1 MSDMKKLLSIFLVA
15 SAAVSNALFAQ
26 SATDMPALERSQF
39 SQVFADVVFF
49 TPQDVIR
56 AYSGNWGGSQTL
68 SVAGNTVSSAVV
80 EQNYHPA
87 HNAADS
93 KLIGSGKIV
102 GGGATIP
109 TRSYMYVEDGVLRLD
124 IITMDNIV
132 VPYIGIIEYSRIT
145 WLPRSFCFSY
155 DVQTDTFQN
164 SPDGLKIETVGM
176 KFVSVPKVGFEGFLE
191 INSVLLK
198 GESVYSAGRVNT
210 SRRAQFDFPK
220 SKMQD

>member
-1 MSDMKKLLSIFLVA
+1 MKKLFPVF
-15 SAAVSNALFAQ
+15 AAVAALSNALFAQ
-26 SATDMPALERSQF
+26 SATDMPELERSQF
-39 SQVFADVVFF
+39 SMAFADVVFF
-49 TPQDVIR
+49 SPQEVIR

-68 SVAGNTVSSAVV
+68 SVAGNAGSSAVV

-93 KLIGSGKIV
+93 KLIGSGKII
-102 GGGATIP
+102 GGGSTIP
-109 TRSYMYVEDGVLRLD
+109 TRSYMYVEDGALRLD
-124 IITMDNIV
+124 IITMDNVV

-164 SPDGLKIETVGM
+164 SPDGVKIETVGM
-176 KFVSVPKVGFEGFLE
+176 KFVSAPKFGFEGFLE
-191 INSVLLK
+191 INSVLVK
-198 GESVYSAGRVNT
+198 GENVYSAGRVNT

>member
-1 MSDMKKLLSIFLVA
+1 MSDMKKLFPVF
-15 SAAVSNALFAQ
+15 AAVAALSNALFAQ
-26 SATDMPALERSQF
+26 SATDMPELERSQF
-39 SQVFADVVFF
+39 SMAFADVVFF
-49 TPQDVIR
+49 SPQEVIR

-68 SVAGNTVSSAVV
+68 SVAGNAVSSAVV

-93 KLIGSGKIV
+93 KLIGSGKII
-102 GGGATIP
+102 GGGSTIP

-124 IITMDNIV
+124 IITMDNVV

-164 SPDGLKIETVGM
+164 SPDGVKIETVGM
-176 KFVSVPKVGFEGFLE
+176 KFVSAPKFGFEGFLE
-191 INSVLLK
+191 INSVLAK
-198 GESVYSAGRVNT
+198 T
-210 SRRAQFDFPK
+210 SIRRAG
-220 SKMQD
+220 

>member
-1 MSDMKKLLSIFLVA
+1 MSDMKKLFPVF
-15 SAAVSNALFAQ
+15 AAVAALSNALFAQ
-26 SATDMPALERSQF
+26 SATDMPELERSQF
-39 SQVFADVVFF
+39 SLAFADVVFF
-49 TPQDVIR
+49 SPQEVIR

-68 SVAGNTVSSAVV
+68 SVAGNAVSSAVV

-93 KLIGSGKIV
+93 KLIGSGKII
-102 GGGATIP
+102 GGGSTIP
-109 TRSYMYVEDGVLRLD
+109 TRSYMYVEDGALRLD
-124 IITMDNIV
+124 IITMDNVV
-132 VPYIGIIEYSRIT
+132 VPYVGIIEYSRIT

-164 SPDGLKIETVGM
+164 SPDGVKIETVGM
-176 KFVSVPKVGFEGFLE
+176 KFVSAPKFGFEGFLE
-191 INSVLLK
+191 INSVLVK
-198 GESVYSAGRVNT
+198 GENVYSAGRVNT

>member
-1 MSDMKKLLSIFLVA
+1 MKKLFPVF
-15 SAAVSNALFAQ
+15 AAVAALSNALFAQ
-26 SATDMPALERSQF
+26 SATDMPELERSQF
-39 SQVFADVVFF
+39 SMAFADVVFF
-49 TPQDVIR
+49 SPQEVIR

-68 SVAGNTVSSAVV
+68 SVAGNAVSSAVV

-93 KLIGSGKIV
+93 KLIGSGKII
-102 GGGATIP
+102 GGGSTIP
-109 TRSYMYVEDGVLRLD
+109 TRSYMYVEDGALRLD
-124 IITMDNIV
+124 IITMDNVV

-164 SPDGLKIETVGM
+164 SPDGVKIETVGM
-176 KFVSVPKVGFEGFLE
+176 KFVSAPKFGFEGFLE
-191 INSVLLK
+191 INSVLVK
-198 GESVYSAGRVNT
+198 GENVYSAGRVNT

-220 SKMQD
+220 SKIQD

>member
-1 MSDMKKLLSIFLVA
+1 MKKLFPVF
-15 SAAVSNALFAQ
+15 AAVAALSNALFAQ
-26 SATDMPALERSQF
+26 SATDMPELERSQF
-39 SQVFADVVFF
+39 SMAFADVVFF
-49 TPQDVIR
+49 SPQEVIR

-68 SVAGNTVSSAVV
+68 SVAGNAVSSAVV

-93 KLIGSGKIV
+93 KLIGSGKII
-102 GGGATIP
+102 GGGSTIP
-109 TRSYMYVEDGVLRLD
+109 TRSYMYVEDGALRLD
-124 IITMDNIV
+124 IITMDNVV

-164 SPDGLKIETVGM
+164 SPDGVKIETVGM
-176 KFVSVPKVGFEGFLE
+176 KFVSAPKFGFEGFLE
-191 INSVLLK
+191 INSVLVK
-198 GESVYSAGRVNT
+198 GENVYSAGRVNT

>member
-1 MSDMKKLLSIFLVA
+1 MSDMKKLFPIF
-15 SAAVSNALFAQ
+15 AAVAALSNALFAQ
-26 SATDMPALERSQF
+26 SATDMPELERSQF
-39 SQVFADVVFF
+39 SMAFADVVFF
-49 TPQDVIR
+49 SPQEVIR

-68 SVAGNTVSSAVV
+68 SVAGNAVSSAVV

-93 KLIGSGKIV
+93 KLIGSGKII
-102 GGGATIP
+102 GGGSTIP

-124 IITMDNIV
+124 IITMDNVV

-164 SPDGLKIETVGM
+164 SPDGVKIETVGM
-176 KFVSVPKVGFEGFLE
+176 KFVSAPKFGFEGFLE
-191 INSVLLK
+191 INSVLVK
-198 GESVYSAGRVNT
+198 GENVYSAGRVNT

>member
-1 MSDMKKLLSIFLVA
+1 MSDMKKLFPVF
-15 SAAVSNALFAQ
+15 AAVAALSNALFAQ
-26 SATDMPALERSQF
+26 SATDMPELERSQF
-39 SQVFADVVFF
+39 SMAFADVVFF
-49 TPQDVIR
+49 SPQEVIR

-68 SVAGNTVSSAVV
+68 SVAGNAVSSAVV

-93 KLIGSGKIV
+93 KLIGSGKII
-102 GGGATIP
+102 GGGSTIP
-109 TRSYMYVEDGVLRLD
+109 TRSYMYVEDGALRLD
-124 IITMDNIV
+124 IITMDNVV

-164 SPDGLKIETVGM
+164 SPDGVKIETVGM
-176 KFVSVPKVGFEGFLE
+176 KFVSAPKFGFEGFLE
-191 INSVLLK
+191 INSVMVK
-198 GESVYSAGRVNT
+198 GENVYSAGRVNT

>member
-1 MSDMKKLLSIFLVA
+1 MSDMKKLFPVF
-15 SAAVSNALFAQ
+15 AAVAALSNALFAQ
-26 SATDMPALERSQF
+26 SATDMPELERSQF
-39 SQVFADVVFF
+39 SMAFADVVFF
-49 TPQDVIR
+49 SPQEVIR

-68 SVAGNTVSSAVV
+68 SVAGNAVSSAVV

-93 KLIGSGKIV
+93 KLIGSGKII
-102 GGGATIP
+102 GGGSTIP
-109 TRSYMYVEDGVLRLD
+109 TRSYMYVEDGTLRLD
-124 IITMDNIV
+124 IITMDNVV

-164 SPDGLKIETVGM
+164 SPDGVKIETVGM
-176 KFVSVPKVGFEGFLE
+176 KFVSAPKFGFEGFLE
-191 INSVLLK
+191 INSVLVK
-198 GESVYSAGRVNT
+198 GENVYSAGRVNT

>member
-1 MSDMKKLLSIFLVA
+1 MSDMKKLFPVF
-15 SAAVSNALFAQ
+15 AAVAALSNALFAQ
-26 SATDMPALERSQF
+26 SATDMPELERSQF
-39 SQVFADVVFF
+39 SMAFADVVFF
-49 TPQDVIR
+49 SPQEVIR

-68 SVAGNTVSSAVV
+68 SVAGNVVSSAVV

-93 KLIGSGKIV
+93 KLIGSGKII
-102 GGGATIP
+102 GGGSTIP
-109 TRSYMYVEDGVLRLD
+109 TRSYMYVEDGALRLD
-124 IITMDNIV
+124 IITMDNVV

-164 SPDGLKIETVGM
+164 SPDGVKIETVGM
-176 KFVSVPKVGFEGFLE
+176 KFVSAPKFGFEGFLE
-191 INSVLLK
+191 INSVLVK
-198 GESVYSAGRVNT
+198 GENVYSAGRVNT

>member
-1 MSDMKKLLSIFLVA
+1 MSDMKKLFPVF
-15 SAAVSNALFAQ
+15 AAVAALSNALFAQ
-26 SATDMPALERSQF
+26 SATDMPELERSQF
-39 SQVFADVVFF
+39 SMAFADVVFF
-49 TPQDVIR
+49 SPQEVIR

-68 SVAGNTVSSAVV
+68 SVAGNAVSSAVV

-93 KLIGSGKIV
+93 KLIGSGKII
-102 GGGATIP
+102 GGGSTIP
-109 TRSYMYVEDGVLRLD
+109 TRSYMYVEDGALRLD
-124 IITMDNIV
+124 IITMDNVV
-132 VPYIGIIEYSRIT
+132 VPYMGIIEYSRIT

-164 SPDGLKIETVGM
+164 SPDGVKIETVGM
-176 KFVSVPKVGFEGFLE
+176 KFVSAPKFGFEGFLE
-191 INSVLLK
+191 INSVLVK
-198 GESVYSAGRVNT
+198 GENVYSAGRVNT

>member
-1 MSDMKKLLSIFLVA
+1 MSDMKKLFPVF
-15 SAAVSNALFAQ
+15 AAVAALSNALFAQ
-26 SATDMPALERSQF
+26 SATDMPELERSQF
-39 SQVFADVVFF
+39 SLAFADVVFF
-49 TPQDVIR
+49 SPHEVIR

-68 SVAGNTVSSAVV
+68 SVAGNAVSSAVV

-93 KLIGSGKIV
+93 KLIGSGKII
-102 GGGATIP
+102 GGGSTIP
-109 TRSYMYVEDGVLRLD
+109 TRSYMYVEDGALRLD
-124 IITMDNIV
+124 IITMDNVV
-132 VPYIGIIEYSRIT
+132 VPYVGIIEYSRIT

-164 SPDGLKIETVGM
+164 SPDGVKIETVGM
-176 KFVSVPKVGFEGFLE
+176 KFVSAPKFGFEGFLE
-191 INSVLLK
+191 INSVLVK
-198 GESVYSAGRVNT
+198 GENVYSAGRVNT

>member
-1 MSDMKKLLSIFLVA
+1 MSDMKKLFPVF
-15 SAAVSNALFAQ
+15 AAVAALSNALFAQ
-26 SATDMPALERSQF
+26 SATDMPELERSQF
-39 SQVFADVVFF
+39 SMAFADVVFF
-49 TPQDVIR
+49 SPQEVIR

-68 SVAGNTVSSAVV
+68 SVAGNAVSSAVV

-93 KLIGSGKIV
+93 KLIGSGKII
-102 GGGATIP
+102 GGGSTIP
-109 TRSYMYVEDGVLRLD
+109 TRSYMYVEDGALRLD
-124 IITMDNIV
+124 IITMDNVV

-164 SPDGLKIETVGM
+164 SPDGVKIETVGM
-176 KFVSVPKVGFEGFLE
+176 KFVSAPKFGFEGFLE
-191 INSVLLK
+191 INSVLVK
-198 GESVYSAGRVNT
+198 GENVYSAGRVNT

>member
-1 MSDMKKLLSIFLVA
+1 MSDMKKLFPVF
-15 SAAVSNALFAQ
+15 AAVAALSNALFAQ
-26 SATDMPALERSQF
+26 SATDMPELERSQF
-39 SQVFADVVFF
+39 SMAFADVVFF
-49 TPQDVIR
+49 SPQEVIR

-68 SVAGNTVSSAVV
+68 SVAGNAVSSAVV

-93 KLIGSGKIV
+93 KLIGSGKII
-102 GGGATIP
+102 GGGSTIP
-109 TRSYMYVEDGVLRLD
+109 TRSYMYVEDGALRLD

-164 SPDGLKIETVGM
+164 SPDGVKIETVGM
-176 KFVSVPKVGFEGFLE
+176 KFVSAPKFGFEGFLE
-191 INSVLLK
+191 INSVLVK
-198 GESVYSAGRVNT
+198 GENVYSAGRVNT

>member
-1 MSDMKKLLSIFLVA
+1 MSDMKKLFPVF
-15 SAAVSNALFAQ
+15 AAVAALSNALFAQ
-26 SATDMPALERSQF
+26 SATDMPELERSQF
-39 SQVFADVVFF
+39 SMAFADVVFF
-49 TPQDVIR
+49 SPQEVIR

-68 SVAGNTVSSAVV
+68 SVAGNAVSSAVV

-93 KLIGSGKIV
+93 KLIGSGKII
-102 GGGATIP
+102 GGGSTIP
-109 TRSYMYVEDGVLRLD
+109 TRSYMYVEDGALRLD
-124 IITMDNIV
+124 IITMDNVV

-164 SPDGLKIETVGM
+164 SPDGMKIETVGM
-176 KFVSVPKVGFEGFLE
+176 KFVSAPKFGFEGFLE
-191 INSVLLK
+191 INSVLVK
-198 GESVYSAGRVNT
+198 GENVYSAGRVNT

>member
-1 MSDMKKLLSIFLVA
+1 MSDMKKLFPIF
-15 SAAVSNALFAQ
+15 AAVAALSNALFAQ
-26 SATDMPALERSQF
+26 SATDMPELERSQF
-39 SQVFADVVFF
+39 SMAFADVVFF
-49 TPQDVIR
+49 SPQEVIR

-68 SVAGNTVSSAVV
+68 SVAGNAVSSAVV

-93 KLIGSGKIV
+93 KLIGSGKII
-102 GGGATIP
+102 GGGSTIP
-109 TRSYMYVEDGVLRLD
+109 TRSYMYVEDGALRLD
-124 IITMDNIV
+124 IITMDNVV

-164 SPDGLKIETVGM
+164 SPDGVKIETVGM
-176 KFVSVPKVGFEGFLE
+176 KFVSAPKFGFEGFLE
-191 INSVLLK
+191 INSVLVK
-198 GESVYSAGRVNT
+198 GENVYSAGRVNT

>member
-1 MSDMKKLLSIFLVA
+1 MKKLFPIF
-15 SAAVSNALFAQ
+15 AAVAALSNALFAQ
-26 SATDMPALERSQF
+26 SATDMPELERSQF
-39 SQVFADVVFF
+39 SMAFADVVFF
-49 TPQDVIR
+49 SPQEVIR

-68 SVAGNTVSSAVV
+68 SVAGNAVSSAVV

-93 KLIGSGKIV
+93 KLIGSGKII
-102 GGGATIP
+102 GGGSTIP
-109 TRSYMYVEDGVLRLD
+109 TRSYMYVEDGALRLD
-124 IITMDNIV
+124 IITMDNVV

-164 SPDGLKIETVGM
+164 SPDGVKIETVGM
-176 KFVSVPKVGFEGFLE
+176 KFVSAPKFGFEGFLE
-191 INSVLLK
+191 INSVLVK
-198 GESVYSAGRVNT
+198 GENVYSAGRVNT

>member
-1 MSDMKKLLSIFLVA
+1 MSDMKKLFPIF
-15 SAAVSNALFAQ
+15 AAVAALSNALFAQ
-26 SATDMPALERSQF
+26 SATDMPELERSQF
-39 SQVFADVVFF
+39 SMAFADVVFF
-49 TPQDVIR
+49 SPQEVIR

-68 SVAGNTVSSAVV
+68 SVAGNAVSSAVV

-93 KLIGSGKIV
+93 KLIGSGKII
-102 GGGATIP
+102 GGGSTIP
-109 TRSYMYVEDGVLRLD
+109 TRSYMYVEDGALRLD
-124 IITMDNIV
+124 IITMDNVV

-164 SPDGLKIETVGM
+164 SPDGMKIETVGM
-176 KFVSVPKVGFEGFLE
+176 KFVSAPKFGFEGFLE
-191 INSVLLK
+191 INSVLVK
-198 GESVYSAGRVNT
+198 GENVYSAGRVNT

>member
-1 MSDMKKLLSIFLVA
+1 MSDMKKLFPVF
-15 SAAVSNALFAQ
+15 AAVAALSNALFAQ
-26 SATDMPALERSQF
+26 SATDMPELERSQF
-39 SQVFADVVFF
+39 SMAFADVVFF
-49 TPQDVIR
+49 SPQEVIR

-68 SVAGNTVSSAVV
+68 SVAGNAVSSAVV

-93 KLIGSGKIV
+93 KLIGSGKII
-102 GGGATIP
+102 GGGSTIP
-109 TRSYMYVEDGVLRLD
+109 TRSYMYVENGALRLD
-124 IITMDNIV
+124 IITMDNVV

-164 SPDGLKIETVGM
+164 SPDGVKIETVGM
-176 KFVSVPKVGFEGFLE
+176 KFVSAPKFGFEGFLE
-191 INSVLLK
+191 INSVLVK
-198 GESVYSAGRVNT
+198 GENVYSAGRVNT

>member
-1 MSDMKKLLSIFLVA
+1 MSDMKKLFPVF
-15 SAAVSNALFAQ
+15 AAVAALSNTLFAQ
-26 SATDMPALERSQF
+26 SATDMPELERSQF
-39 SQVFADVVFF
+39 SMAFADVVFF
-49 TPQDVIR
+49 SPQEVIR

-68 SVAGNTVSSAVV
+68 SVAGNAVSSAVV

-93 KLIGSGKIV
+93 KLIGSGKII
-102 GGGATIP
+102 GGGSTIP
-109 TRSYMYVEDGVLRLD
+109 TRSYMYVEDGALRLD
-124 IITMDNIV
+124 IITMDNVV

-164 SPDGLKIETVGM
+164 SPDGVKIETVGM
-176 KFVSVPKVGFEGFLE
+176 KFVSAPKFGFEGFLE
-191 INSVLLK
+191 INSVLVK
-198 GESVYSAGRVNT
+198 GENVYSAGRVNT

>member
-1 MSDMKKLLSIFLVA
+1 MSDMKKLFPVF
-15 SAAVSNALFAQ
+15 AAVAALSNALFAQ
-26 SATDMPALERSQF
+26 SATDMPELERSQF
-39 SQVFADVVFF
+39 SMAFADVVFF
-49 TPQDVIR
+49 SPQEVIR

-68 SVAGNTVSSAVV
+68 SVAGNAVSSAVV

-93 KLIGSGKIV
+93 KLIGSGKII
-102 GGGATIP
+102 GGGSTIP

-124 IITMDNIV
+124 IITMDNVV

-164 SPDGLKIETVGM
+164 SPDGVKIETVGM
-176 KFVSVPKVGFEGFLE
+176 KFVSAPKFGFEGFLE
-191 INSVLLK
+191 INSVLVK
-198 GESVYSAGRVNT
+198 GENVYSAGRVNT